1 MISDKEFIAR
11 ILKPNWIIMGK
22 VSSAAFN
29 LRPQISENYIS
40 VLRENESSFKEEAKR
55 VSKEKIITYASME
68 AKELR
73 SAKPENIDENV
84 VFDVMATDNE
94 HMKSHAGIFVF
105 INGKQYYGGMP
116 PDTLELKKGIPAEL
130 ILIESRRALAKIA
143 QKNIK
148 TI

>member
-1 MISDKEFIAR
+1 MISDEEYIAR
-11 ILKPNWIIMGK
+11 ILKPNWLLGGK

-29 LRPQISENYIS
+29 LRPQISETYIS
-40 VLRENESSFKEEAKR
+40 VLRENVDCFKEDAKK

-68 AKELR
+68 AKGIR
-73 SAKPENIDENV
+73 SAKPENIDEIV
-84 VFDVMATDNE
+84 VFDVRATDNE
-94 HMKSHAGIFVF
+94 HLKTHAGIFVF

-116 PDTLELKKGIPAEL
+116 PEALELKKGTPPDL
-130 ILIESRRALAKIA
+130 ILVETRRALANIA